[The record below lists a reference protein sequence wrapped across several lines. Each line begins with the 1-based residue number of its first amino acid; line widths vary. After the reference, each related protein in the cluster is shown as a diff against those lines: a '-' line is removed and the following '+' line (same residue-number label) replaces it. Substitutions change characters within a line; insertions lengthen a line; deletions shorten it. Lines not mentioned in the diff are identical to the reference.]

1 MGKLV
6 FRSGVYGSVC
16 ALKAPILPETMPPSP
31 DTDGKVRVSYSREG
45 KILSSV

>member
-16 ALKAPILPETMPPSP
+16 ALKPLILPGTMPPSP
-31 DTDGKVRVSYSREG
+31 DTDGKVRDSYRRES